1 MITVKVDLQNGI
13 ETSFMFEVK
22 DAVLVCSALCALSL
36 YPFESERTCIK
47 YEQKQ
52 KKQQQL
58 TQLNREQTNP

>member
-13 ETSFMFEVK
+13 ETSFMLEVK
-22 DAVLVCSALCALSL
+22 DAVCWYAPLCAFSL